1 MLHFPQAIINTTT
14 MSATQFNTLSG
25 ASKKMHMYAVHVLI
39 HLHSKGFLPEDFKPI
54 DLDTTLV
61 DSFDQDAIKAE
72 FKKLTKKTKA
82 TKIVSSPREDVV
94 SAIAT
99 TFYENK
105 NTDISTNPITNPIP
119 EKPKRKYNRKPKNAD
134 ADATVPADT
143 NDTVPAVV
151 NDIVADIV
159 QAAQSDVVKE
169 KKKRAPKKAVT
180 PPATDA
186 PAADVTAD
194 APPPDAPQV
203 KEKKPRTKKVPTP
216 PPTSDVQEQPVEI
229 QSVETQPAPEV
240 KEKKSRAKKVPTPST
255 SDVQE
260 QPVSEVKETKEKKE
274 KKSRAK
280 KVEVPSTPPLPPTQE
295 LVSEPSIIDNN
306 DQDQDQDQEDS
317 EEIQARILI
326 YQDKEYLVDAEG
338 TVYDKVSFDEIG
350 IFQNDI
356 INFN

>member
-1 MLHFPQAIINTTT
+1 MLHFSQAIINSTT

-54 DLDTTLV
+54 DLDTTLIE
-61 DSFDQDAIKAE
+61 SFDQDAIKAE

-99 TFYENK
+99 TFYENI
-105 NTDISTNPITNPIP
+105 NTDNSTNPVS

-134 ADATVPADT
+134 ADAAVNADV
-143 NDTVPAVV
+143 DAAVPAVV

-159 QAAQSDVVKE
+159 QAAQSDVGKE
-169 KKKRAPKKAVT
+169 KKKRAPKKNPVV
-180 PPATDA
+180 PLATS
-186 PAADVTAD
+186 D
-194 APPPDAPQV
+194 APPADDATTDAPQV

-229 QSVETQPAPEV
+229 QPAPEV

-260 QPVSEVKETKEKKE
+260 QPVETQPVSEVKETKEKKE

-295 LVSEPSIIDNN
+295 LVSEPSIVDNN
-306 DQDQDQDQEDS
+306 DQDQDQDQDDS

>member
-1 MLHFPQAIINTTT
+1 MLHFSQAIINSTT

-105 NTDISTNPITNPIP
+105 NTDISTNPIS
-119 EKPKRKYNRKPKNAD
+119 EKPKRKYNRKPKAAD
-134 ADATVPADT
+134 ADATVNADT

-180 PPATDA
+180 PPTADA

-194 APPPDAPQV
+194 APAPDAPQV

-216 PPTSDVQEQPVEI
+216 PTSDVQEQPVEI
-229 QSVETQPAPEV
+229 QPAPEV

-260 QPVSEVKETKEKKE
+260 QPVETQPVSEVKETKEKKE

-295 LVSEPSIIDNN
+295 LVSEPSIVDNN
-306 DQDQDQDQEDS
+306 DQDQDQDQDDS